1 MEVQTHCKHSLPP
14 TNVDQQHSHRADP
27 KRDGCGKRFRGP
39 SACSVGCLGVKI
51 RTKEMKDSSKLR

>member
-1 MEVQTHCKHSLPP
+1 MEVQTHCKHPLPQ
-14 TNVDQQHSHRADP
+14 TAVYQQHSRQTDP
-27 KRDGCGKRFRGP
+27 ERDGCGKRFRGS